1 MGASLLLLNN
11 ILLSGR
17 TAAGL
22 PSASCRTPRR
32 LPRPGPMSTA
42 APSIRAQLS
51 VWTAVSSPLEKR
63 LVSFHPHCPGAWH
76 MACEQTRERLSTPLA
91 GPVGG
96 GSLAPPPAELLV
108 PRASGPASAHPC
120 TLPTA
125 QAFSHSFLP
134 SRFSFRFCLAVIRN
148 RIFIVTSQKWNP
160 GLNRRTHE
168 SPCSAVGFFKLP
180 KLVAQFTS
188 DVAMQVSG
196 DLDMIFY
203 TMKKKNRAERVIIM
217 NPPTAVSKIAV
228 GRESQ

>member
-1 MGASLLLLNN
+1 MTCVHHCCIRVASLLRNPLCSPIHPRSPKPRQPLILLPSPRFCLSQNARWLKSGRMQPFQMGASLLLLNN

-63 LVSFHPHCPGAWH
+63 LVSFHPRCPGAWH

-96 GSLAPPPAELLV
+96 GSLPRPRRA
-108 PRASGPASAHPC
+108 PRAACVRPGVCSPLHAAHRSGLF
-120 TLPTA
+120 T
-125 QAFSHSFLP
+125 QLP
-134 SRFSFRFCLAVIRN
+134 SEPL
-148 RIFIVTSQKWNP
+148 
-160 GLNRRTHE
+160 
-168 SPCSAVGFFKLP
+168 
-180 KLVAQFTS
+180 
-188 DVAMQVSG
+188 
-196 DLDMIFY
+196 
-203 TMKKKNRAERVIIM
+203 
-217 NPPTAVSKIAV
+217 
-228 GRESQ
+228 